1 MQSVHPNCWSIPS
14 QGTFYLA
21 LEWLMRNKPARCQ
34 LENKGKNSPKTINRE
49 IYSLLPD
56 VEVIAENY
64 STLIR
69 MQEKHVSKKGAG
81 GP

>member
-1 MQSVHPNCWSIPS
+1 
-14 QGTFYLA
+14 
-21 LEWLMRNKPARCQ
+21 MRNKPARCQ

-69 MQEKHVSKKGAG
+69 MQEKHVSKKKEQEALKRKFIEAENNRIR
-81 GP
+81 